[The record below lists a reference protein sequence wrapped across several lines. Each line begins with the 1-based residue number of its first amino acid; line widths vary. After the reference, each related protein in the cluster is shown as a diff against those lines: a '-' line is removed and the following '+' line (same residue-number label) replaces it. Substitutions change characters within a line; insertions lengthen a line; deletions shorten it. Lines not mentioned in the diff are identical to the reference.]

1 MKSLSS
7 VINFLTMNNGKYVF
21 SQLIEFLPQRV
32 FDGFVAKYSGN
43 KHIRHFTCWNQLL
56 CMIFGQLTN
65 RDSLRDLIV
74 AIDAHSR
81 KTYHLGFGKS
91 VTRSNL
97 AKANENR
104 SSKIFEEYA
113 YHLIAVARRKR
124 ANDNFEIKGKVY
136 AFDSSTIDLCL
147 SVFWWAKFRKAK
159 GGIKLH
165 TLYDITTQIPAFI
178 HITEAKVNDVNAMD
192 LIPYESESYY
202 IFDRGYIDFTR
213 LHKITNHS
221 AYFVIRAKSN
231 LKFNRMYSNKVDK
244 TTGVQCDQ
252 VGKLSGF
259 YVSKQYPDK
268 LRRVKFYD
276 EETKRTFVFLTNNF
290 QLSAVHIA
298 LLYKNRWQ
306 VELFF
311 KWIKQHLKIKCFW
324 GTSENAVRIQIYTAI
339 IAYCLVAIVGYDLK
353 IDQSTYE
360 ILQVLGISLLDKT
373 PVNELFTNIDYK
385 DVNELDY
392 NQLLFS

>member
-1 MKSLSS
+1 
-7 VINFLTMNNGKYVF
+7 MNNGKYVF
-21 SQLIEFLPQRV
+21 AQLIEFLPQRV
-32 FDGFVAKYSGN
+32 FDGFVTKYSGN
-43 KHIRHFTCWNQLL
+43 KYIRHFTCWNQLL

-65 RDSLRDLIV
+65 WDSLRDLIV

-124 ANDNFEIKGKVY
+124 ANDNFEIKGNVY

-202 IFDRGYIDFTR
+202 IFDRGYVDFTR

-244 TTGVQCDQ
+244 TKGVQCDQ

-276 EETKRTFVFLTNNF
+276 EETKRTFIFLSNNF
-290 QLSAVHIA
+290 ELSAVQIA

-339 IAYCLVAIVGYDLK
+339 IAYCLVAIVGCDLK
-353 IDQSTYE
+353 IDRSTYE

-385 DVNELDY
+385 DVNEPDC